1 MNYIIFIAYKLL
13 LERKRQ
19 TLVSVTGVAI
29 GVGALIVM
37 SSLMFGFQ
45 NYFIQQ
51 VIDLEAHISIKPKEY
66 ADEERI
72 VKMVRPDAL
81 WKVYSSKPKEEDK
94 IIGWREILRDIEKRE
109 DVVGVAP
116 HLVVRGILKYGT
128 KEKPVTLIGI
138 DPDMEPKASVIQR
151 FLEYKRL
158 ESLKTNKDA
167 VILGKLVAKDLGI
180 RETGRKVILVLP
192 NGQTYLLKV
201 EDFFNSGITNI
212 DNTRVYMHI
221 RTLQAL
227 MDRVDEVNEIVIKV
241 KDVNQAQRIALE
253 LQKSLKYDVESWQRA
268 YINFLQIF
276 KIQNLITY
284 MIVFAILTVSA
295 FGIFNIIMMTVLEK
309 KKDIAILMA
318 MGYTR
323 SDILLLF
330 LAQGFIIGFL
340 GAVLGFLLGYGLQE
354 YLSSVKLEVEGL
366 IRTKGFILDRSPL
379 YYLYAFVFSIFF
391 SFMASF
397 YPSYKASKLNP
408 VDIFRSG

>member
-1 MNYIIFIAYKLL
+1 MSHVIFIAYKLL
-13 LERKRQ
+13 LERRRQ
-19 TLVSVTGVAI
+19 TFVSVAGVAI
-29 GVGALIVM
+29 GVCALIVM

-45 NYFIQQ
+45 KYFIQQ

-66 ADEERI
+66 TEEDRI
-72 VKMVRPDAL
+72 VKRVDPNAL
-81 WKVYSSKPKEEDK
+81 WKVYASKPKEKDK
-94 IIGWREILRDIEKRE
+94 IIGWRDIVRDVEKRK

-116 HLVVRGILKYGT
+116 HLVVRGILKYGV

-138 DPDMEPKASVIQR
+138 DPDAEPKASVIER

-158 ESLKTNKDA
+158 ANLKTNRDA
-167 VILGKLVAKDLGI
+167 IIMGKLVAKDLGI
-180 RETGRKVILVLP
+180 KETGKKVILVLP
-192 NGQTYLLKV
+192 NGRTYLLKV

-227 MDRVDEVNEIVIKV
+227 TDRIDEVNEIVIKV
-241 KDVNQAQRIALE
+241 KDVNKAQKIALE
-253 LQKSLKYDVESWQRA
+253 LQRNLKYDVESWQRA

-276 KIQNLITY
+276 KIQNMITY

-309 KKDIAILMA
+309 KRDIAILMA
-318 MGYTR
+318 IGYTKK
-323 SDILLLF
+323 DILSLF
-330 LAQGFIIGFL
+330 LSQGLIIGFL
-340 GAVLGFLLGYGLQE
+340 GAFLGFLLGYGLQE

-379 YYLYAFVFSIFF
+379 YYLYAFAFSLFF
-391 SFMASF
+391 SFFASF
-397 YPSYKASKLNP
+397 YPSYRASKLNP

>member
-1 MNYIIFIAYKLL
+1 MNHTLFIAYKLL

-29 GVGALIVM
+29 GVCALIVM

-66 ADEERI
+66 EEEDRI
-72 VKMVRPDAL
+72 VKKAKQDAI
-81 WKVYSSKPKEEDK
+81 WEVYGNKPKEKDK
-94 IIGWREILRDIEKRE
+94 IVGWRDIIKEVQKRE
-109 DVVGVAP
+109 DIVGVAV
-116 HLVVRGILKYGT
+116 HLVARGILKYGV

-138 DPDMEPKASVIQR
+138 DPDMEPKASVINR
-151 FLEYKRL
+151 FLENKRL
-158 ESLKTNKDA
+158 EKLKTNKDA
-167 VILGKLVAKDLGI
+167 LIVGKLVAKDLGI
-180 RETGRKVILVLP
+180 KDTGKKVILSLA
-192 NGQTYLLKV
+192 NGRTALLKV

-212 DNTRVYMHI
+212 DNSRVYMHI
-221 RTLQAL
+221 KTLQAL
-227 MDRVDEVNEIVIKV
+227 TDRPDEVNEIVIKV
-241 KDVNQAQRIALE
+241 KDVNKAQKIALD
-253 LQKSLKYDVESWQRA
+253 LQKNLRYDVESWQRA

-318 MGYTR
+318 MGYSR
-323 SDILLLF
+323 KDILFMF
-330 LAQGFIIGFL
+330 LAQGLAIGFL
-340 GAVLGFLLGYGLQE
+340 GAILGFLLGYALQE
-354 YLSSVKLEVEGL
+354 YLSSVKLDVEGL
-366 IRTKGFILDRSPL
+366 IRTKGFILDRRPI
-379 YYLYAFVFSIFF
+379 YYLYAFIFSMFF
-391 SFMASF
+391 SFFASF
-397 YPSYKASKLNP
+397 YPSYRASRLNP

>member
-192 NGQTYLLKV
+192 NGQTYLLKT

-241 KDVNQAQRIALE
+241 KDVNQAQKIALE

-318 MGYTR
+318 MGFTR
-323 SDILLLF
+323 RDILF
-330 LAQGFIIGFL
+330 IFVVQGLIIGLLGAIIGSFL
-340 GAVLGFLLGYGLQE
+340 GFGLQE
-354 YLSSVKLEVEGL
+354 YLESVRLDVEGL
-366 IRTKGFILDRSPL
+366 IRTKGFVLDRSPIL
-379 YYLYAFVFSIFF
+379 YLYAFAFSLFF
-391 SFMASF
+391 SLLASL
-397 YPSYKASKLNP
+397 YPSYRASRLNP
-408 VDIFRSG
+408 VDIFRSQ